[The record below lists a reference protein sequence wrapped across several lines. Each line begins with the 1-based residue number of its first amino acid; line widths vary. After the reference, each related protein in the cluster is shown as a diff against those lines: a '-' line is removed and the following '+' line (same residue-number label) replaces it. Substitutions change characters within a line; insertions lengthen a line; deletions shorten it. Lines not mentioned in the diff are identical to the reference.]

1 MSISQ
6 ERPNQ
11 LDYLESQV
19 LSYMEH
25 QAELFEQMRSQL
37 IAQYLGKYAL
47 FENGQV
53 LDVDDDYSALVVR
66 SYGAGEPRPLFI
78 KKVLQEEPRLVV
90 RTPFKR

>member
-11 LDYLESQV
+11 LAHPESQV
-19 LSYMEH
+19 LEYMEH

-37 IAQYLGKYAL
+37 IEQFLGQYVL

-53 LDVDDDYSALVVR
+53 LDFDQDYAALVVR
-66 SYGAGEPRPLFI
+66 AYGEGEPRPLFI
-78 KKVLQEEPRLVV
+78 KKVLKEEPRLMV
-90 RTPFKR
+90 RTPFL